1 MNLSDVSKLTE
12 EQARETL
19 ERIRWP
25 NGPVC
30 AYCGAMDNITKFRG
44 KAHRPGV
51 YKCNDCGD
59 QFTVTVN
66 SVMEASHLPI
76 RIWLMAFSIMCSSKK
91 GVSALQLQRQLGLG
105 SYRSAW
111 HLAHRIRHAMQQ
123 EPLAGLLAG
132 TVEVDE
138 CYVGGRPKRGQGR
151 KHTGRGTLKTPIVAL
166 VERGGRVRARP
177 LTKVNSK
184 TLKGAIREHVDPKA
198 TIYTDQLGA
207 YKGIGPEFAGGHHV
221 VRHTAKEYVR
231 GDVHTNTVEA
241 FFGLLKRSVY
251 GSWHHVSKRHL
262 AKYVDEVSFRWDYRK
277 ASDGDRTM
285 AAIQRAEGKR
295 LTYREPVRQ

>member
-1 MNLSDVSKLTE
+1 
-12 EQARETL
+12 
-19 ERIRWP
+19 
-25 NGPVC
+25 
-30 AYCGAMDNITKFRG
+30 
-44 KAHRPGV
+44 
-51 YKCNDCGD
+51 
-59 QFTVTVN
+59 VN
-66 SVMEASHLPI
+66 
-76 RIWLMAFSIMCSSKK
+76 FSEP
-91 GVSALQLQRQLGLG
+91 LGL
-105 SYRSAW
+105 RF
-111 HLAHRIRHAMQQ
+111 
-123 EPLAGLLAG
+123 E
-132 TVEVDE
+132 
-138 CYVGGRPKRGQGR
+138 
-151 KHTGRGTLKTPIVAL
+151 AL
-166 VERGGRVRARP
+166 YQI
-177 LTKVNSK
+177 LQ
-184 TLKGAIREHVDPKA
+184 KA